1 MRGGDKMKKVVL
13 GEVVEI
19 PELKTMQD
27 IKNLAEK
34 LGIKESLNEEILLT
48 LLENMDSYGIYAT
61 IAYAK
66 RAESDENVE
75 IKTIEDFRNYLKRY
89 DLGIDEKAVQSAYYL
104 YEWGYIDKDDLIMG
118 VLKHLA
124 EIERALNEHL
134 PGK

>member
-1 MRGGDKMKKVVL
+1 ML

-19 PELKTMQD
+19 PELKTVQD

-34 LGIKESLNEEILLT
+34 LGIKGFLSEVIGLSLMSGNI
-48 LLENMDSYGIYAT
+48 DSYVIYAT
-61 IAYAK
+61 IAFAK
-66 RAESDENVE
+66 RAEDDVENVE

-104 YEWGYIDKDDLIMG
+104 YEWGYINKDDLIVG

-124 EIERALNEHL
+124 EIERTLNEYL
-134 PGK
+134 TGE